1 MIKIVLTTVAALVLG
16 PFVGLSAHAAG
27 IPITESEVKNARGCL
42 PSLADPPDT
51 MVQFKNGKFA
61 SKDYPFAN
69 IRATAFGVLNGS
81 PAAVAEVCWNTG
93 GSGNWEVV
101 ELFRKKNGHIVGDK
115 VYWPTNLPKGGTM
128 VGRIEIK
135 NNKIY
140 LYGEAPMENGRK
152 IKTPLIIS
160 TKDFTQSRDHE

>member
-1 MIKIVLTTVAALVLG
+1 MIKTVWKITTATLFLGMLVA
-16 PFVGLSAHAAG
+16 SNSYAAEN
-27 IPITESEVKNARGCL
+27 PITAAEVQNAEGCL
-42 PSLADPPDT
+42 PSLADPPDE
-51 MVQFKNGKFA
+51 MVKFKDGKFS
-61 SKDYPFAN
+61 SKDYPFAK
-69 IRATAFGVLNGS
+69 IRATAFGVLDGS

-101 ELFRKKNGHIVGDK
+101 ELFRKKNGHVVGDK
-115 VYWPTNLPKGGTM
+115 VYCPRNLPEGGTM

-140 LYGEAPMENGRK
+140 LYGEAPMENDRK

-160 TKDFTQSRDHE
+160 TRQFTPYRK